1 MGRLIAIVSVLLMSS
16 AISLVTARFQSRR
29 LFIQSDRLSDKA
41 HELDTDWRRLQLE
54 RAELVRNAR
63 IDGIARSDLK
73 MVNVTPGSIIYIA
86 EGLKPGDPD
95 VAVPPAVQAPKPQAA
110 GRRPARPGAA
120 RSGATRS
127 SAAQASSGAAAR
139 KPRAGGHQ

>member
-63 IDGIARSDLK
+63 IDGIARQDLK
-73 MVNVTPGSIIYIA
+73 MVNVTPGSIIYIT
-86 EGLKPGDPD
+86 EGPNPQVTGGGLPSAAQKPKTP
-95 VAVPPAVQAPKPQAA
+95 AA
-110 GRRPARPGAA
+110 GRGATRHGAA
-120 RSGATRS
+120 RSS
-127 SAAQASSGAAAR
+127 SAAR
-139 KPRAGGHQ
+139 KPRTGGHQ